1 VTGISIPI
9 PPMLDFFRNRRRD
22 EVRDRPFPP
31 EWRETVERNVAMFH
45 RLPEHDRAELL
56 RKILVFLEEKNFEGC
71 GGLEMTDEIRVTIA
85 AQACIPILRFEDHY
99 YPRLRS
105 ILVYPAT
112 FVARHERRDGGWVR
126 EEESALLGESW
137 GHGALVLSWASV
149 DRDLHDDGDARNV
162 VIHEFAH
169 QLDTED
175 GGADGTP
182 PLERGEYAPWI
193 RILGAEYLAL
203 READEIGA
211 PHLLD
216 AYGAKNEAEFFAVVS
231 ETFFEKPRE
240 LMREHPELYAELC
253 RYYRQDPASWAP
265 APADRGGAGEE
276 RTTDG
281 DGRRT

>member
-1 VTGISIPI
+1 
-9 PPMLDFFRNRRRD
+9 MLDFFRRRRRD

-31 EWRETVERNVAMFH
+31 EWREAVERNVAMFH
-45 RLPEHDRAELL
+45 RLSEHDRAELL
-56 RKILVFLEEKNFEGC
+56 RKILVFLEEKSFEGC

-85 AQACIPILRFEDHY
+85 AQACIPILRFDDHY

-112 FVARHERRDGGWVR
+112 FVARRERREGGWVR
-126 EEESALLGESW
+126 EEDDALLGESW
-137 GHGALVLSWASV
+137 AHGALVLSWASV
-149 DRDLHDDGDARNV
+149 DRDLHDAGDARNV

-182 PLERGEYAPWI
+182 PLRRAEYAPWV

-203 READEIGA
+203 RRAEASGA

-216 AYGAKNEAEFFAVVS
+216 AYGARSEAEFFAVAS
-231 ETFFEKPRE
+231 ETFFEKPGE
-240 LMREHPELYAELC
+240 LMAEHPELYAELC
-253 RYYRQDPASWAP
+253 GYYRQDPASWAG
-265 APADRGGAGEE
+265 APPGPGQDGG
-276 RTTDG
+276 RRRTDG
-281 DGRRT
+281 DGRA